1 MEEITSVYENKNLLV
16 VKKPAGLPVYQPE
29 ERSLIQQLIK
39 DYPDLAKV
47 GSPPRYG
54 LVHRLDKE
62 TSGLVLVAK
71 NKQALSFFQKQFQER
86 KAEKKY
92 LALVVGHLRP
102 QEGVIQAPIGRS
114 KKDFRKQKIFLPAD
128 PQSSS
133 AREAITYYKVLQE
146 FSRFSLLELSP
157 KTGRRHQLRVHLAW
171 KHHPLVGDK
180 RYGFKQQSRVKYLE
194 HQFLHAFYLKIQ
206 LMDGEEKEFSL
217 PLPSNLKKVLTCLI
231 STPSKKTI

>member
-1 MEEITSVYENKNLLV
+1 MEEINLVYKNENLLV
-16 VKKPAGLPVYQPE
+16 VEKPAGLPVYQTEGESLLRKLTE
-29 ERSLIQQLIK
+29 EFPSLKQT
-39 DYPDLAKV
+39 

-54 LVHRLDKE
+54 LIHRLDKE
-62 TSGLVLVAK
+62 TSGLILVAR
-71 NKQALSFFQKQFQER
+71 NNQALSFFQKQFKER

-102 QEGVIQAPIGRS
+102 REGIIQTLIGRS
-114 KKDFRKQKIFLPAD
+114 KKDFRRQKVFLPAD

-146 FSRFSLLELSP
+146 FPRFSLLELSP

-180 RYGFKQQSRVKYLE
+180 RYGFKQQSSVKYLE

-217 PLPSNLKKVLTCLI
+217 PLPSGLKKVLTCLI